1 MASIFQKRTKLL
13 NAMRSTWFVY
23 LVTVLLSF
31 PVAVVV
37 LALISPLF
45 TPLQAEMA
53 ARHCQG
59 ILDSHGNSKEANSL
73 ELSRLMERYNM
84 SWLYITDGS
93 EKPIIETSRF
103 TPHLENYAMRSTEI
117 KLRNTNYYEA
127 VVALKDGYM
136 LHVGMDLTYP
146 GLPLSALE
154 DIFGFWN
161 MPFRGSVVFAMFVLC
176 AAMNFFVLSKIF
188 LVPLSRFSK
197 DIRNL
202 AGSGN
207 LNLVSFDKLKLAS
220 MSSSE
225 LWSLKGAIH
234 TLIDSLHQQEKERTS
249 GPGTHSAHISGQQKD
264 SYGSHRDGAYKDG
277 PWRQPS
283 ERELQEVSGQSLPKV
298 GTAGGRTHRS
308 TVHALRVLQQSEE
321 SFGENITEGVIE
333 RFPGLVSGV
342 VFMKGDVLDGKSTAD
357 SIVKSAGLKESQL
370 VELKS
375 LNLSPL
381 FDQARTA
388 GKAITIGPMSLART
402 GLDAIMERL
411 NAQHIV
417 MAPLRHRRR
426 YLGFLLVLTKVA
438 LGPDQIRALERLL
451 DQTASVYHGLLMSE
465 AKEEKTWTDPLTR
478 LRNRAYLQEVAVDL
492 TNSIGIT
499 SGQSYAIV
507 YFSINAETGNTDANL
522 DNYAI
527 CTAGALTHLRDSQLV
542 AKIGDPS
549 KIDYIRAQPL
559 EFALIIRGQN
569 ETFYEEL
576 CLELGRLLE
585 TSLRADRNTCHHLVI
600 SLGLSIFPFDAMKG
614 EDVLSKAKQAM
625 VLAEHLAK
633 PSEQSAPANSYR
645 VTLSLSKAKHIPPDF
660 KPQRKYIAV
669 KGELGVLDGAEVIQS
684 MASGGRTGILSVDEG
699 DDGRGNQGR
708 SFILLVSD
716 GKPVGAAL
724 GGLVGMDALMEF
736 ICTFETGSFT
746 FSEKP
751 NLDHEAP
758 SVKRQPMPSLI
769 NSLMDA
775 ALASDN
781 YGHARQIVKDLKTF
795 VVANYSDAAWQE
807 LIRQE
812 EPGEREQY
820 LIKEVMKL
828 ADGKH
833 NLEQIFNR
841 LSYAP
846 TALVWHST
854 ALLANHGL
862 LHYVRVR

>member
-1 MASIFQKRTKLL
+1 
-13 NAMRSTWFVY
+13 MRSTWFVY

-45 TPLQAEMA
+45 TPLQAELA

-59 ILDSHGNSKEANSL
+59 ILDNNGTSKQANSL
-73 ELSRLMERYNM
+73 ELSRLIERYNM

-93 EKPIIETSRF
+93 DKPIIETSRF
-103 TPHLENYAMRSTEI
+103 TPHLESYSMRSTEI
-117 KLRNTNYYEA
+117 KLRDTNYYEA
-127 VVALKDGYM
+127 VVALKDGNM

-146 GLPLSALE
+146 GLPLSALH

-161 MPFRGSVVFAMFVLC
+161 MPFRGSVVFAMFILC

-188 LVPLSRFSK
+188 LAPLSRFSK

-202 AGSGN
+202 AASGN
-207 LNLVSFDKLKLAS
+207 ISLVSFDKLKLS
-220 MSSSE
+220 SLSSSE

-234 TLIDSLHQQEKERTS
+234 TLIDSLHQLERERTGASAASNAGGS
-249 GPGTHSAHISGQQKD
+249 GHQKD
-264 SYGSHRDGAYKDG
+264 SHGMKNLDG

-298 GTAGGRTHRS
+298 GTAGSRTHRN

-388 GKAITIGPMSLART
+388 GKAITIGPMSLGRT

-465 AKEEKTWTDPLTR
+465 AKEEKTWTDPLTS
-478 LRNRAYLQEVAVDL
+478 LRNRAYLQEVSADL

-507 YFSINAETGNTDANL
+507 YFSINAESGNTDTNL

-527 CTAGALTHLRDSQLV
+527 CVAGALKHLRDSQLMS
-542 AKIGDPS
+542 KLGDAS
-549 KIDYIRAQPL
+549 KVDYIRAQPL

-569 ETFYEEL
+569 ETFYEEI
-576 CLELGRLLE
+576 CLELSRLLE
-585 TSLRADRNTCHHLVI
+585 TSLRADRTTSHHLVI

-633 PSEQSAPANSYR
+633 PSEQSGPANSYR
-645 VTLSLSKAKHIPPDF
+645 VTLSLAKAKHIPPDF

-669 KGELGVLDGAEVIQS
+669 KGELGVMDGAEVIQS
-684 MASGGRTGILSVDEG
+684 MASGGRTGILAVEEG
-699 DDGRGNQGR
+699 ESGRGRQGR
-708 SFILLVSD
+708 SFVLLVAD
-716 GKPVGAAL
+716 GKPVGASL
-724 GGLVGMDALMEF
+724 GSLVGMDALVEF

-807 LIRQE
+807 LMRQE

-841 LSYAP
+841 LSFAP
-846 TALVWHST
+846 TALIWHST

-862 LHYVRVR
+862 LHYVRTR